1 MQNVQ
6 TGNNRL
12 LIGSILLIGAAM
24 FLAAPAARADSDT
37 VTYVDSVSCSAGVC
51 EARHKT
57 EPVEQVMRERYSGG
71 VCVEYT
77 RRITGMKRVPTT
89 DPLVSIEVPQ
99 YQVGESRHLRCD
111 QAAVVKTSGG

>member
-1 MQNVQ
+1 ML
-6 TGNNRL
+6 TGGNTMKPTCTFISL
-12 LIGSILLIGAAM
+12 LGLAM
-24 FLAAPAARADSDT
+24 LAAVPAARADSDT
-37 VTYVDSVSCSAGVC
+37 VTYVDSVSCTAGVC

-57 EPVEQVMRERYSGG
+57 EPVERTLRERYSGG

-77 RRITGMKRVPTT
+77 RRITGMKKVPTT

-111 QAAVVKTSGG
+111 QAAVVKTAGG